1 MNHKINIAIDGT
13 SGVGKSTI
21 ADIVAQKLDMTHLD
35 TGAMY
40 RCVAYYLVSNHVD
53 IQDPTAL
60 EKALHDIHIRFDDKV
75 VYLNDVDVSK
85 AIRTNK
91 ISMATSKV
99 AALEPVRKKMVALQ
113 QEIAKE
119 KGYIL
124 DGRDICTVVLPDA
137 EVKIFM
143 SASPSARADRRY
155 KEYINQGIDA
165 DYDEI
170 LHDIEQRDYQDSHRA
185 ISPLKKAEDA
195 TEIDTSNMGIQ
206 QVVEAVLKLIP
217 VDA

>member
-1 MNHKINIAIDGT
+1 
-13 SGVGKSTI
+13 
-21 ADIVAQKLDMTHLD
+21 
-35 TGAMY
+35 
-40 RCVAYYLVSNHVD
+40 
-53 IQDPTAL
+53 
-60 EKALHDIHIRFDDKV
+60 
-75 VYLNDVDVSK
+75 
-85 AIRTNK
+85 
-91 ISMATSKV
+91 
-99 AALEPVRKKMVALQ
+99 MVALQ

-170 LHDIEQRDYQDSHRA
+170 LHDIEQRDFQDSHRA

>member
-85 AIRTNK
+85 AIRTNE

-124 DGRDICTVVLPDA
+124 DGRDICTVVLPAA

-155 KEYINQGIDA
+155 KEYISQGIDA
-165 DYDEI
+165 NYDEI
-170 LHDIEQRDYQDSHRA
+170 LHDIEQRDYQDSHRT
-185 ISPLKKAEDA
+185 IGPLKKADDA
-195 TEIDTSNMGIQ
+195 TEIDTSNMNIQ